1 MTTGVNVDVVLNC
14 FFFVEHKSTHIM
26 SMICGD
32 ASAGHWAERAD
43 RKNLFKR
50 EKNLPVVTL
59 SRREQTVTNI
69 AQGVRN
75 HLTWET
81 PPPGVQ
87 RPHHK
92 KQAAQKLTP
101 RPRVTPRLLT
111 GLTGRR
117 RVGESSRGGTGSS
130 SSRRSH
136 EAAARKT
143 PTGMWPER
151 PIQPHEG
158 PTCWSRCEGVASYRL
173 HASLAGSFLDN
184 SLFSCKDRALERDR
198 PYQEKKIHASLAGG
212 Q

>member
-1 MTTGVNVDVVLNC
+1 MGKGTCT
-14 FFFVEHKSTHIM
+14 
-26 SMICGD
+26 
-32 ASAGHWAERAD
+32 
-43 RKNLFKR
+43 
-50 EKNLPVVTL
+50 P
-59 SRREQTVTNI
+59 
-69 AQGVRN
+69 
-75 HLTWET
+75 

-87 RPHHK
+87 RPHHQ
-92 KQAAQKLTP
+92 KQTAQKLTP

-158 PTCWSRCEGVASYRL
+158 PTCWSRCEGRCFIQAPCKPRCRSIDKRTRSSCQEWTWGEV
-173 HASLAGSFLDN
+173 FL
-184 SLFSCKDRALERDR
+184 S
-198 PYQEKKIHASLAGG
+198 IHNFA
-212 Q
+212 QRF